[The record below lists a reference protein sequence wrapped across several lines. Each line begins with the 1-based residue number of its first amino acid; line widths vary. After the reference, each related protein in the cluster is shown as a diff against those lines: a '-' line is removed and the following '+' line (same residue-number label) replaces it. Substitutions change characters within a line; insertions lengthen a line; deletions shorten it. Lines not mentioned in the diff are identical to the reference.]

1 MSSTEFKA
9 LLYWIPYFSIL
20 LLMTL
25 FLSLKS
31 QTFVISQ
38 NISLYS
44 HANNL
49 PLILNNLEHDM
60 RNLPYLFKINLLKA
74 NPGKFSFVILWK
86 KNRLKY
92 SLKVESITIKESGEV
107 ELLGITIDKALKYFL
122 LIKHIKSL
130 CHIAQYKLYALKRI
144 RKYLTLD
151 KSKLSIAS

>member
-31 QTFVISQ
+31 QTSVISQ

-60 RNLPYLFKINLLKA
+60 RNLLYWFKTNSLKA
-74 NPGKFSFVILWK
+74 NPGNFRFIILEK
-86 KNRLKY
+86 KNRLKD
-92 SLKVESITIKESGEV
+92 SLKIGSITIKESDEV
-107 ELLGITIDKALKYFL
+107 ELLGITND
-122 LIKHIKSL
+122 
-130 CHIAQYKLYALKRI
+130 
-144 RKYLTLD
+144 
-151 KSKLSIAS
+151 